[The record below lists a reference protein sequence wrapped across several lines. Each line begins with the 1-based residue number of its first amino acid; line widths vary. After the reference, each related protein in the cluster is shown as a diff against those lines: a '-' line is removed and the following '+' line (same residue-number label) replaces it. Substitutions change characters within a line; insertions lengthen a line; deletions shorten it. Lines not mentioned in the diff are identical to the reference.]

1 VVATAELVDVGP
13 AGAIPVA
20 RAEELVALKILA
32 LSPRRA
38 QDGIDLDGLLRVNPE
53 LDLERVRALLQ
64 LVDERGFSRG
74 EDLFE
79 KLREVLM
86 RTSAG

>member
-1 VVATAELVDVGP
+1 
-13 AGAIPVA
+13 
-20 RAEELVALKILA
+20 
-32 LSPRRA
+32 
-38 QDGIDLDGLLRVNPE
+38 VNPE